1 MNEAL
6 RKVAESLEEL
16 SAAIKG
22 LCSEPEV
29 KPEEVRKVLAEMS
42 KRGKTAEVKTLLEKY
57 GASKLGLS
65 SKLCMRFFLGHFRKT
80 VRVSHIEVA

>member
-16 SAAIKG
+16 SKAVRE
-22 LCSEPEV
+22 LCTEPEI

-42 KRGKTAEVKTLLEKY
+42 KRGKTAEVKALLQKY
-57 GASKLGLS
+57 GAEKLS
-65 SKLCMRFFLGHFRKT
+65 
-80 VRVSHIEVA
+80 EVNPKDYAELLKEATNA

>member
-16 SAAIKG
+16 SAAIKE

-29 KPEEVRKVLAEMS
+29 KQEEVRKVLAEMS

-57 GASKLGLS
+57 GASKLS
-65 SKLCMRFFLGHFRKT
+65 
-80 VRVSHIEVA
+80 EVNPKDYAELLKEASNA